1 MRSYWDED
9 LAILSSENVSFSVE
23 TAGLGS
29 RLAALALDTFFQLLV
44 LLLVALGA
52 WGAEYLTG
60 FSQNTTPLLYS
71 VLMACFYIFLFL
83 LFFGYYFFFEWLWD
97 GQTPGKRQFG
107 LRVTMNNGLPLSLWP
122 AVIRNVIRV
131 VDFMPFFYG
140 LGSIV
145 AISNSLNQRAGDLF
159 AGTIVVREGK
169 TVKVAKQL
177 TINEAV
183 DAFLKAATTIPGTEA
198 RPDALPEAELG
209 LDAARTVD
217 PEAVAMARF
226 ITRADYELA
235 RDFLARRDTMA
246 PPARQRL
253 GQSLAVRL
261 SAKLNYPY
269 PPADYE
275 GFLSQTVTLLAR
287 FYAG

>member
-44 LLLVALGA
+44 LLLLSLAASGLDS
-52 WGAEYLTG
+52 LT
-60 FSQNTTPLLYS
+60 SYSTRITPFLYS
-71 VLMACFYIFLFL
+71 VLTALFYVFLFL
-83 LFFGYYFFFEWLWD
+83 LFFGYYFVFEWLWD

-107 LRVTMNNGLPLSLWP
+107 LRVTMSNGLPLTLWP

-140 LGSIV
+140 FGSIV
-145 AISNSLNQRAGDLF
+145 ALANSLNQRAGDLF

-169 TVKVAKQL
+169 ADKATRQL

-183 DAFLKAATTIPGTEA
+183 DAFLRAATTIPGTEA
-198 RPDALPEAELG
+198 RPTLLQDEELTV
-209 LDAARTVD
+209 DAARTVD
-217 PEAVAMARF
+217 PDALAMARF
-226 ITRADYELA
+226 IPRADYELA
-235 RDFLARRDTMA
+235 RDFLVRREAMA
-246 PPARQRL
+246 PIARERLGKSLAQRL
-253 GQSLAVRL
+253 S
-261 SAKLNYPY
+261 SKLNFPQ

-275 GFLSQTVTLLAR
+275 QFLTDMVSLLAR